1 MLIYNANR
9 GMHGTKTEWTNN
21 GNGNYAKVYFRIDT
35 KGFNCMSGFFEN
47 NLDCAAFHDEIEKI
61 IESFGIIESNG
72 YKQNNEYLYAH
83 PQNIS
88 GIVKKDKIKAI
99 AEAIDSS
106 TSMSIRWVDVYN
118 EYVDISDE
126 DYKIMLDNKR
136 TEMIAYI
143 IDQCY
148 TKRRDRYYRT
158 IAIATNTQERFK
170 TDRINAI
177 EDFNKHSMTYKYAMD
192 IINILVDNGYLV
204 RTSDGEGIRSLNKT
218 EQKKNKID
226 YSCVL
231 V

>member
-1 MLIYNANR
+1 MLIYNSDR
-9 GMHGTKTEWTNN
+9 GMCGNKTEWNDN

-47 NLDCAAFHDEIEKI
+47 NLDCTTFHDEIGKV
-61 IESFGIIESNG
+61 IESFGIVESCG
-72 YKQNNEYLYAH
+72 YKQNNEYLHAH

-118 EYVDISDE
+118 EYADISDE
-126 DYKIMLDNKR
+126 NYKAILDNKR
-136 TEMIAYI
+136 TEMIDYI
-143 IDQCY
+143 IEQCY
-148 TKRRDRYYRT
+148 TTRRDRYYRVFS
-158 IAIATNTQERFK
+158 IATSTQEQFK

-177 EDFNKHSMTYKYAMD
+177 EDVNKHGMTYNYVVD
-192 IINILVDNGYLV
+192 IINALVSNGYLV

>member
-1 MLIYNANR
+1 
-9 GMHGTKTEWTNN
+9 
-21 GNGNYAKVYFRIDT
+21 
-35 KGFNCMSGFFEN
+35 MSGFFEN
-47 NLDCAAFHDEIEKI
+47 NLDCTTFHDEIGKV
-61 IESFGIIESNG
+61 IESFGIVESCG
-72 YKQNNEYLYAH
+72 YKQNNEYLHAH

-118 EYVDISDE
+118 EYADISDE
-126 DYKIMLDNKR
+126 NYKAILDNKR
-136 TEMIAYI
+136 TEMIDYI
-143 IDQCY
+143 IEQCY
-148 TKRRDRYYRT
+148 TTRRDRYYRVFS
-158 IAIATNTQERFK
+158 IATSTQEQFK

-177 EDFNKHSMTYKYAMD
+177 EDVNKHGMTYNYVVD
-192 IINILVDNGYLV
+192 IINALVSNGYLV